1 MTKPDA
7 EPEPAATYD
16 ADCRIPRPT
25 LQPMSDTFAT
35 HEEVAD
41 FIALFEDG
49 VLPRARW
56 THRGHLTAGFWY
68 LTLHPLA
75 VALSTMRVRIRRHN
89 EAVGTPNTDSSG
101 YHETIT
107 RLYLLGIGAHVVRHA
122 DLRFEQS
129 LAALLSSPLTDSRWP
144 LRFYSEERLFSVEA
158 RRQWVEPDLEPLE
171 AALAA
176 RAASLA
182 R

>member
-1 MTKPDA
+1 MTD
-7 EPEPAATYD
+7 
-16 ADCRIPRPT
+16 
-25 LQPMSDTFAT
+25 SFAT
-35 HEEVAD
+35 RQEVAD

-49 VLPRARW
+49 RLPRARW

-75 VALSTMRVRIRRHN
+75 VALSTLRVRIRRHN

-107 RLYLLGIGAHVVRHA
+107 RLYLLGIAAQIARHA

-144 LRFYSEERLFSVEA
+144 LRFYSQQLLFSVEA
-158 RRQWVEPDLEPLE
+158 RRQWVDPDLEPLDV
-171 AALAA
+171 ALAT
-176 RAASLA
+176 RAKA
-182 R
+182 

>member
-1 MTKPDA
+1 MTD
-7 EPEPAATYD
+7 
-16 ADCRIPRPT
+16 T
-25 LQPMSDTFAT
+25 LAT
-35 HEEVAD
+35 HQEVAD

-49 VLPRARW
+49 LLPRARW

-75 VALSTMRVRIRRHN
+75 VALDTMRMRIRRHN

-107 RLYLLGIGAHVVRHA
+107 RLYLLGIAAHIVRRA
-122 DLRFEQS
+122 ELRFEQS
-129 LAALLSSPLTDSRWP
+129 LAALLASPLTDSRWP
-144 LRFYSEERLFSVEA
+144 LRFYSQQRLFSAEA
-158 RRQWVEPDLEPLE
+158 RRQWVEPDLEPLD

-176 RAASLA
+176 RASSLA
-182 R
+182 H

>member
-1 MTKPDA
+1 MRAAPLHRSALRPMT
-7 EPEPAATYD
+7 
-16 ADCRIPRPT
+16 
-25 LQPMSDTFAT
+25 DTFAT
-35 HEEVAD
+35 RQEVAA

-49 VLPRARW
+49 RLPRARW

-89 EAVGTPNTDSSG
+89 EGVGTQNTDSSG

-107 RLYLLGIGAHVVRHA
+107 RLFLGGIGAHIVRHA
-122 DLRFEQS
+122 ELRFEQS
-129 LAALLSSPLTDSRWP
+129 LSALLSSPLTDSRWP
-144 LRFYSEERLFSVEA
+144 LRFYSQQRLFSVEA
-158 RRQWVEPDLEPLE
+158 RRQWVEPDLEPLDNV
-171 AALAA
+171 LAA
-176 RAASLA
+176 RATSLP

>member
-1 MTKPDA
+1 MT
-7 EPEPAATYD
+7 
-16 ADCRIPRPT
+16 
-25 LQPMSDTFAT
+25 DTFAT
-35 HEEVAD
+35 RQEVAD

-49 VLPRARW
+49 TLPRARW

-107 RLYLLGIGAHVVRHA
+107 RLFLIGISAHIARHA
-122 DLRFEQS
+122 ELRFEQS
-129 LAALLSSPLTDSRWP
+129 LAALLASELVESRWP
-144 LRFYSEERLFSVEA
+144 LRFYSQELLFSAEA
-158 RRQWVEPDLEPLE
+158 RRQWVEPDLAPLE
-171 AALAA
+171 TALARRGKTA
-176 RAASLA
+176 P
-182 R
+182 